1 MSSDIDVSLI
11 PEKLADLEQWI
22 CWQETERDGKSTKVP
37 IKPYHTNG
45 TPNASATEPGNWRDL
60 ESALAFHESDRV
72 RTDGIGF
79 VFAPS
84 TPIVGVDLDGCRDP
98 TTGELESWAR
108 DIVDRLDSYTEV
120 SPSGCGVHV
129 LVKGDLPP
137 GRNRR
142 GDVEMYD
149 EARFFTVTTD
159 HIEGTPTS
167 LERRQDALLGVHY
180 EYVQSS
186 PDGKTAAVDLET
198 NAEGAARS
206 DSSADERGQQAVESS
221 AGEAADE
228 ADASETPTALGSDSG
243 LYARYGLDYPDIEDP
258 GLEAALHGLSPS
270 ALPSPL
276 PTSMVDIAGPGVDLD
291 DETVLERAMDSKS
304 GAVIEAL
311 YDGHSELWSG
321 RDSRYPSQSEADMGL
336 CFYLAFWTGG
346 DPERMD
352 RLFRDSGLMRGK
364 WDKVHFAN
372 GATYG
377 AVCIARTLLTVDDY
391 YTPPS
396 ASTPSSSNDSRRP
409 LGEASTSPESA
420 HTPESAPID
429 AGAVE
434 DARRLAVKVQRQQRE
449 LDAKRERIAELEA
462 RLRQYRAV
470 LGIDEPDASAYLRED
485 VVDNA
490 VAGNEDRD
498 ESLFWNERS
507 IGHEA
512 EGSSRASSNGQ
523 GDSEHEPT
531 SADENEVTREA
542 DRESSEQ
549 DTESSTGLSHRLRR
563 WFS

>member
-1 MSSDIDVSLI
+1 MSSNIDVSLI

-22 CWQETERDGKSTKVP
+22 CWQEAERDGKATKVP

-45 TPNASATEPGNWRDL
+45 TPNASATEAGHWRDL

-79 VFAPS
+79 VFAPA
-84 TPIVGVDLDGCRDP
+84 TPIVGVDLDDCRDP
-98 TTGELESWAR
+98 TTGELASWAQ
-108 DIVDRLDSYTEV
+108 DIVDRLDSYSEV
-120 SPSGCGVHV
+120 SPSGQGVHV
-129 LVKGDLPP
+129 IVEGELPP

-180 EYVQSS
+180 EYVQSP
-186 PDGKTAAVDLET
+186 PDAETAPVDLE
-198 NAEGAARS
+198 AAVEGAGRS
-206 DSSADERGQQAVESS
+206 DSSADERGQQAGEPA

-228 ADASETPTALGSDSG
+228 TGASEPTTALGSDSG

-276 PTSMVDIAGPGVDLD
+276 PTSMDDITGPGVDLD

-304 GAVIEAL
+304 GDVIEAL
-311 YDGHSELWSG
+311 YDGRSELWSG

-346 DPERMD
+346 DPDRMD

-377 AVCIARTLLTVDDY
+377 EVCLSRTLLQVDDY
-391 YTPPS
+391 YSPPDR
-396 ASTPSSSNDSRRP
+396 PSGPAD
-409 LGEASTSPESA
+409 
-420 HTPESAPID
+420 SAPIQSHSGDEPAVEPSSMTAD
-429 AGAVE
+429 ATDVRAVE
-434 DARRLAVKVQRQQRE
+434 DAKRLASKVQHQQRE
-449 LDAKRERIAELEA
+449 LQAQRERIDALET
-462 RLRQYRAV
+462 RLQWYRQI
-470 LGIDEPDASAYLRED
+470 LGVQSKPDASDGDDHD
-485 VVDNA
+485 VEGALGSTTD
-490 VAGNEDRD
+490 
-498 ESLFWNERS
+498 
-507 IGHEA
+507 
-512 EGSSRASSNGQ
+512 GSSESAPRETQWPPASVHF
-523 GDSEHEPT
+523 DSAFP
-531 SADENEVTREA
+531 VTHVEL
-542 DRESSEQ
+542 DQ
-549 DTESSTGLSHRLRR
+549 DTEVESAPTDASSGSDEESTQPSGFVNQLRR
-563 WFS
+563 WFW

>member
-11 PEKLADLEQWI
+11 PDRLADLEQWI
-22 CWQETERDGKSTKVP
+22 CWQETERDGKATKVP

-45 TPNASATEPGNWRDL
+45 TPNASATEPDNWRDL

-72 RTDGIGF
+72 QTDGIGF
-79 VFAPS
+79 VFAPVTS
-84 TPIVGVDLDGCRDP
+84 IVGVDLDGCRDP
-98 TTGELESWAR
+98 ATGELDSWAQ
-108 DIVDRLDSYTEV
+108 DIVARLDSYTEV
-120 SPSGCGVHV
+120 SPSGRGVHV
-129 LVKGDLPP
+129 LVEGELPP

-159 HIEGTPTS
+159 HVEGTPTS

-180 EYVQSS
+180 EYVQSP
-186 PDGKTAAVDLET
+186 PDAETAPVDLEAA
-198 NAEGAARS
+198 AEGASRS
-206 DSSADERGQQAVESS
+206 GMAGEQRGQETGES
-221 AGEAADE
+221 AADKAADE
-228 ADASETPTALGSDSG
+228 ADVSGTPTALGSDSG

-276 PTSMVDIAGPGVDLD
+276 PTSMDDIAGPGVDLD
-291 DETVLERAMDSKS
+291 DETVLERAMESKS
-304 GAVIEAL
+304 GTVIEAL
-311 YDGHSELWSG
+311 YDGRSELWSG

-396 ASTPSSSNDSRRP
+396 ESTPSSSNDSRRP
-409 LGEASTSPESA
+409 PDETSTSSESI
-420 HTPESAPID
+420 HPREPAPID

-434 DARRLAVKVQRQQRE
+434 DARRLAAKVQRQQRE
-449 LDAKRERIAELEA
+449 LDAKRKRIAELEA

-470 LGIDEPDASAYLRED
+470 LGIDEPDDSDRSRED
-485 VVDNA
+485 GVADA
-490 VAGNEDRD
+490 VAGNGDQGDSPFRD
-498 ESLFWNERS
+498 ERPFEYVFEESF
-507 IGHEA
+507 
-512 EGSSRASSNGQ
+512 RASSNGQ

-531 SADENEVTREA
+531 SADENEDTRDA
-542 DRESSEQ
+542 DVESAEP
-549 DTESSTGLSHRLRR
+549 DVESSTGLSRRLRR